1 MSYSDADRMVYSFP
15 AIAFSGGDN
24 TAGIKGPRGKAGKLI
39 RAHVHATTT
48 FAGATTRPK
57 LQIGKSG
64 TVTAYMNWDLGTLAA
79 GLGESSD
86 DVNQTSNPISPVTGI
101 IPADTAVLVSFISAT
116 GGGAAGV
123 GSVEVVI
130 DWDW

>member
-1 MSYSDADRMVYSFP
+1 MSYSDADRMVYAFP

-24 TAGIKGPRGKAGKLI
+24 TAGIRGPRGKAGKLI
-39 RAHVHATTT
+39 RAHVHATTA

-57 LQIGKSG
+57 LQIGKLGS
-64 TVTAYMNWDLGTLAA
+64 VTSHMNWDLGTQAINT
-79 GLGESSD
+79 GQSSD
-86 DVNQTSNPISPVTGI
+86 DSSQTSNPISPVTGI
-101 IPADTAVLVSFISAT
+101 IPADEAVLCSFISAT

-123 GSVEVVI
+123 GSVEVCI